1 MRGAVRSL
9 TAVDAQPSVATVG
22 FFDGVH
28 LGHQDIVGTAVTAA
42 TERDLRPV
50 AVTFDRHPAE
60 VLRPGSQPR
69 YLMTRRRRVATLLA
83 QGVELVVVLEFDLD
97 RSRQSPEAFVQEVLA
112 DGVGAR
118 EVVVG
123 DNFRF
128 GHKAAGDVQV
138 LTELGQAHGFTVR
151 ARGLRHLQDRP
162 VSSTEIRRSLD
173 DGDVSW
179 AGRALGRPHVLDG
192 TVVRGEGRGRT
203 IGVPTANLEVDPR
216 LLVPARG
223 VYAGHVEIDP
233 DPGAPGDL
241 LPAVMN
247 LGVRPTF
254 GAQQPVVE
262 AHVLD
267 GEPDLYGRHL
277 AVWFS
282 HRLRDERRFPGPDA
296 LVAQIHRDIARAR
309 HLLTPD

>member
-1 MRGAVRSL
+1 MTGRVRSL
-9 TAVDAQPSVATVG
+9 KGVEPAPSVTTVG

-28 LGHQDIVGTAVTAA
+28 LGHQDIVATAVVAA
-42 TERDLRPV
+42 AERNLRAV

-60 VLRPGSQPR
+60 VLRPGSQPP
-69 YLMTRRRRVATLLA
+69 YLMTRERRVATLLA
-83 QGVELVVVLEFDLD
+83 QGVDLVVVLEFDLD
-97 RSRQSPEAFVQEVLA
+97 RSRQSPDGFVEEVLVE
-112 DGVGAR
+112 GVGAR

-128 GHKAAGDVQV
+128 GHKAAGDVEV
-138 LTELGQAHGFTVR
+138 LTALGETHGFAVR
-151 ARGLRHLQDRP
+151 ARGLRRMEARP
-162 VSSTEIRRSLD
+162 VSSTQIRRSLEE
-173 DGDVSW
+173 GDVAW
-179 AGRALGRPHVLDG
+179 ARGALGRPHVLDG
-192 TVVRGEGRGRT
+192 TVVRGAGRGRT

-233 DPGAPGDL
+233 DPGTAGTL

-247 LGVRPTF
+247 VGVRPTF
-254 GAQQPVVE
+254 GAEQPVVE

-277 AVWFS
+277 AVWFA

-309 HLLTPD
+309 DLLTG